1 MKFHKLKIYGL
12 GNNRINDFQRLEI
25 NTHVL
30 KSNLWKYKWKKNEFK
45 LSSLKQISQELEL
58 YASIKNKYIH
68 VLVSKQQE
76 HINPYM
82 LCVT

>member
-1 MKFHKLKIYGL
+1 M
-12 GNNRINDFQRLEI
+12 
-25 NTHVL
+25 V
-30 KSNLWKYKWKKNEFK
+30 KKNEFK
-45 LSSLKQISQELEL
+45 PSSLKQISQELEL

>member
-1 MKFHKLKIYGL
+1 MFSKATYGS
-12 GNNRINDFQRLEI
+12 ING
-25 NTHVL
+25 
-30 KSNLWKYKWKKNEFK
+30 KKNEFK

-58 YASIKNKYIH
+58 YVSIKNKYIH
-68 VLVSKQQE
+68 VLVIKQQE